1 MAIRDETRGFEI
13 VFPQASKRRRLLGG
27 QPLYYHLASF
37 VKSSFSYI
45 YLLKANEMHNVRMG

>member
-27 QPLYYHLASF
+27 QRPYYHLASF
-37 VKSSFSYI
+37 VKSSCI